1 MTRRQSQLYFFIRKF
16 NNENNFSPSYQEMAD
31 GVGLKSKSGV
41 HRLIEALVKQQ
52 KIKRVQFTTRSVEV
66 I

>member
-41 HRLIEALVKQQ
+41 HRLIEALGKQQ
-52 KIKRVQFTTRSVEV
+52 KIKRVQFTARSVEV